1 MNSWP
6 VKQFGGVVIA
16 LALAIFIY
24 LQAVLGVY
32 IIAWV
37 VKLIGAIT

>member
-6 VKQFGGVVIA
+6 VKQLGGVVIA

-32 IIAWV
+32 VIAFV
-37 VKLIGAIT
+37 VKLIGAVS